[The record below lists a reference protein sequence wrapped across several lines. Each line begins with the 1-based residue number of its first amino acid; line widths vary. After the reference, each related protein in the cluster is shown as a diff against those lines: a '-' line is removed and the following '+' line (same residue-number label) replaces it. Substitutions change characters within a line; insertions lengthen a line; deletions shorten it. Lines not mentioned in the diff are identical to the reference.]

1 MNRRELLKC
10 ATTAMVSTAPLK
22 AITDHGLTEKE
33 LNKSLQWAYNDTK
46 TDVPCIRYDP
56 AARVGEFGLA
66 KFVK

>member
-10 ATTAMVSTAPLK
+10 ATAAMVGTATLK
-22 AITDHGLTEKE
+22 AITDPELTEDE
-33 LNKSLQWAYNDTK
+33 LNKSLQWAYDDTK